1 MTNEWTSHLVQI
13 FEKKKG
19 EFEFHFY
26 IKKNNLIWWDLY
38 IALAVV
44 LLSIWML
51 FILFS
56 VHSTTT
62 FSLVFFLFF
71 LPLLRVR
78 YSPLTFNIFLPHP
91 IAFFLLSSRTF
102 SMLYKASGAHTRYL
116 SIICSLTSPTFF
128 FRLSYLVASN
138 NMFNNCFFVSALWLL
153 AYWNYTNVVAKKAK
167 NVSHLCVILPTATTT
182 TTVIWYLLPLPD
194 LMKSLKII
202 CTQDATKILL
212 ILSPLHMAETFSHF
226 IFFALFI
233 NRYLV

>member
-1 MTNEWTSHLVQI
+1 MKVIFRLWWWWWMTNEWTSHLVQI

-26 IKKNNLIWWDLY
+26 MKNNLIWWDLY

-71 LPLLRVR
+71 LLLLRVR

-128 FRLSYLVASN
+128 F
-138 NMFNNCFFVSALWLL
+138 
-153 AYWNYTNVVAKKAK
+153 
-167 NVSHLCVILPTATTT
+167 VSHIL
-182 TTVIWYLLPLPD
+182 LLP
-194 LMKSLKII
+194 II
-202 CTQDATKILL
+202 CSI
-212 ILSPLHMAETFSHF
+212 IVSSFPPCGF
-226 IFFALFI
+226 
-233 NRYLV
+233 